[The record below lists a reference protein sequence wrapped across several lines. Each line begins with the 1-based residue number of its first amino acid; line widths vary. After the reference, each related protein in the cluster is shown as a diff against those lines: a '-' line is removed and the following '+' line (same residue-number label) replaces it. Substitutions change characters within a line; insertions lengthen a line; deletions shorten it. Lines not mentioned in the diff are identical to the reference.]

1 MRFLVGWSRWFDVL
15 VACVMSVPCSFVL
28 KVLFVIAC
36 NHILMSSR
44 FWFCYLTCVF
54 SQELIDNMQFLI
66 FINVHVCNWRDWLFS
81 IPGACSFSPVSLDS
95 FNVPLIDYSNNF
107 FSLSIVKIS
116 KNAFISMIYYDF
128 FLFRCDS
135 VK

>member
-15 VACVMSVPCSFVL
+15 VACVMSVSCSFVL

-44 FWFCYLTCVF
+44 LWFCYLTCVF
-54 SQELIDNMQFLI
+54 SQELIDNMHFLI
-66 FINVHVCNWRDWLFS
+66 FINLHVCNWRYWLFS
-81 IPGACSFSPVSLDS
+81 IPSACSFSPVSLYS

-107 FSLSIVKIS
+107 FSLSIVEVS
-116 KNAFISMIYYDF
+116 KNALISMIYYDF
-128 FLFRCDS
+128 FLFRRDS